1 MCEVRYL
8 KILEQF
14 KKNKLKKNMF
24 NMSMLAVLLDAK

>member
-14 KKNKLKKNMF
+14 KKNKFKKNMF

>member
-14 KKNKLKKNMF
+14 KKNKLNKNMF